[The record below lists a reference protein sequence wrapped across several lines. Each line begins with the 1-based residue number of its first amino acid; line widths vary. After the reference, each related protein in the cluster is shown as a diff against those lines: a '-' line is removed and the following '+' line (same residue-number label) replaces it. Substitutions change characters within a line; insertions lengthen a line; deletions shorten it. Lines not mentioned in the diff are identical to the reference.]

1 MTQRNCNI
9 LCWNVRGLND
19 VVRQDTVSLLVRD
32 TASTIVCLQETKLQ
46 NIDQGIVQRTV
57 GAKFTNNFVA
67 LPATQTRG
75 AILLAANKDYF
86 HLTDQH
92 LSANAVTATC
102 TVRTDGTKWQI
113 TVVYGPQGDAE
124 KLQFLR
130 ELKAIPRPAHG
141 RWLVLGDFNLIYQ
154 AADKNNSNLNRRLMG
169 AFKAVI
175 DKLNLK
181 EIGLNGCRYTWSN
194 EQDSPTLT
202 RIDRLL
208 CTPDWEL
215 TFPTCFLHSLP
226 SLMSDHA
233 PLLLQGE
240 ILHYKNPSFCFENF
254 WVNVDGFSELV
265 EHIWNRPIQLN
276 MPLK

>member
-1 MTQRNCNI
+1 
-9 LCWNVRGLND
+9 
-19 VVRQDTVSLLVRD
+19 
-32 TASTIVCLQETKLQ
+32 VCLQETKLQ
-46 NIDQGIVQRTV
+46 NIDQGIVQHTV

-67 LPATQTRG
+67 LLATQTRG
-75 AILLAANKDYF
+75 GILLAANEDYF

-102 TVRTDGTKWQI
+102 TMRVDGTKWQI

-124 KLQFLR
+124 KLQFLQ
-130 ELKAIPRPAHG
+130 ELKAVPRVAHR

-154 AADKNNSNLNRRLMG
+154 AADMNNSNLNRRL
-169 AFKAVI
+169 I
-175 DKLNLK
+175 R
-181 EIGLNGCRYTWSN
+181 LNGRRYTWSN

-208 CTPDWEL
+208 CTSDWEL

-226 SLMSDHA
+226 SLMSNHT

-240 ILHYKNPSFCFENF
+240 ILHYKNPSFRFKNF
-254 WVNVDGFSELV
+254 
-265 EHIWNRPIQLN
+265 
-276 MPLK
+276 